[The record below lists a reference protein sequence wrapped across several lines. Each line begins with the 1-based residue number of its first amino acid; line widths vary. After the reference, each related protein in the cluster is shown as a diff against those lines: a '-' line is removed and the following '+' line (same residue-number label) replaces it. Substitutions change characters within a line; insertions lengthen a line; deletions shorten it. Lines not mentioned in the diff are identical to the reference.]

1 MGERMTIEATAPLGA
16 WLDPLFTEGAAAAQF
31 SSVVENDID
40 GSFTEAGT
48 ISFGTG
54 QLSFVTEGSGQLV
67 PSVDAAVQ
75 HGTVIWRIEGGT
87 GAFEQ
92 ATGFITSNFTVSE
105 DAAVMDTQSGVIFL
119 PD

>member
-1 MGERMTIEATAPLGA
+1 MGEHMTIEATAPLGV

-31 SSVVENDID
+31 SSVVENEMD
-40 GSFTEAGT
+40 GSFTQAGAV
-48 ISFGTG
+48 SFGTG

-67 PSVDAAVQ
+67 PSVDPAVQ
-75 HGTVIWRIEGGT
+75 HGTAVWRIEGGT
-87 GAFEQ
+87 GAFEK

-105 DAAVMDTQSGVIFL
+105 DAAVTDTQAGVIFL